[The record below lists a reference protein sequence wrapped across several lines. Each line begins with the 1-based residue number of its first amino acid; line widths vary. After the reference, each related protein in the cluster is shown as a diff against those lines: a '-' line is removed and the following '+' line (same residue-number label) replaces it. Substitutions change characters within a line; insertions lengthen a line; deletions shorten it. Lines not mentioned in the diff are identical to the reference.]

1 MAAQLVSVVVAI
13 ILARLLSPTE
23 YGTISLVAI
32 FITVANVFVTNG
44 FGTALIQKDNADQID
59 FSTVFYFGILFSLGL
74 YGILFACAP
83 LVADF
88 YGMPILVPILRV
100 LSIKVPISAIN
111 SIQQAYV
118 SRHMMFKKFFWATS
132 IGTVISAVIGIAM
145 AYKGFGAWSLVA
157 QELTNTIIDTIV
169 LWFTVRWRPI
179 IAFSFN
185 RLKALFSYGWKLLV
199 QALLNTLYGNIRSL
213 VIGKVYT
220 SEDLAFYSKGSRYP
234 NLIATNVDTAMGKV
248 LFPAMSK
255 EQSDFSRIKS
265 VARRSTRLC
274 SFIMSPILIGFA
286 ACGETFVSLLL
297 TDKWLPMVPYLRII
311 CVVLLVRPAQ
321 TATLQA
327 IKATGRSDRVLRM
340 DIPVRI
346 VGLLSLVISAKLGVI
361 FFAISEIVVE
371 YFGLVL
377 YGIESNNLIQYNL
390 KEIAYDLGINTVHA
404 LIMGIIVYLFGY
416 YAPLGLFPKLL
427 LQVALGGIIYI
438 TTCKVF
444 NNQNFSYML
453 DMIRKRRKAPHT
465 DN

>member
-1 MAAQLVSVVVAI
+1 
-13 ILARLLSPTE
+13 
-23 YGTISLVAI
+23 
-32 FITVANVFVTNG
+32 
-44 FGTALIQKDNADQID
+44 
-59 FSTVFYFGILFSLGL
+59 
-74 YGILFACAP
+74 
-83 LVADF
+83 
-88 YGMPILVPILRV
+88 
-100 LSIKVPISAIN
+100 
-111 SIQQAYV
+111 
-118 SRHMMFKKFFWATS
+118 
-132 IGTVISAVIGIAM
+132 
-145 AYKGFGAWSLVA
+145 
-157 QELTNTIIDTIV
+157 
-169 LWFTVRWRPI
+169 
-179 IAFSFN
+179 
-185 RLKALFSYGWKLLV
+185 
-199 QALLNTLYGNIRSL
+199 
-213 VIGKVYT
+213 
-220 SEDLAFYSKGSRYP
+220 
-234 NLIATNVDTAMGKV
+234 
-248 LFPAMSK
+248 
-255 EQSDFSRIKS
+255 
-265 VARRSTRLC
+265 
-274 SFIMSPILIGFA
+274 
-286 ACGETFVSLLL
+286 
-297 TDKWLPMVPYLRII
+297 MVPYLRII

-404 LIMGIIVYLFGY
+404 LFMGIIVYLFGY

-444 NNQNFSYML
+444 KNQNFSYML